1 MEVAMTNE
9 EAFRLLRLARLAQ
22 VGAPLTAADSHA
34 FLDLAQRAMRTH
46 PDSLEAMRLLRLAR
60 STARDT
66 IANAQAFGGVR
77 QA

>member
-1 MEVAMTNE
+1 LEVAMTNA

-22 VGAPLTAADSHA
+22 VGAPLGAADSRD
-34 FLDLAQRAMRTH
+34 FLNLAQQAMRSH

-60 STARDT
+60 STARDFV
-66 IANAQAFGGVR
+66 AHAQALGGR

>member
-1 MEVAMTNE
+1 MTNE

-22 VGAPLTAADSHA
+22 VGAALAVADA
-34 FLDLAQRAMRTH
+34 RDFLNLAQHAMRSH

-60 STARDT
+60 GAARDVVG
-66 IANAQAFGGVR
+66 QAHALAGVR